1 MLGDSSRSSVF
12 HALHRRHANP
22 RKCSTAL
29 SHAFRRLLGL
39 VRNRS
44 GQGQG
49 FWLTVLARRT
59 EGMRVRGRVKSSGF
73 TASCR
78 GLGGSGSETRFAS
91 QPRESWVRQMPV
103 FDFGLAGWICLAW
116 PAPGLFS
123 ETGTAKLHGA
133 RAALVTSN
141 SKIEL
146 SWRVWDVFAEPSWPC
161 CSSACVRARVQC
173 AFGCTGRGQNASA
186 RALEKPLRTVRPNRF
201 ESGPVRV
208 GVCRCL
214 LLLLLPPLRSSSFP
228 FPPGPWFSNLFVLI
242 DSRKGATPSLATALD
257 KRLKMQWKQMNA
269 SLAPLCLL
277 ALNST
282 ADSAIRPTTIACYN
296 PPTQNEG
303 DRIELSW
310 SCQCIIIKC
319 SLVGWA
325 RCRCFKN
332 SVCRHVSQRDGG
344 LSGWIVFRIVVVRS
358 WLGDRKQGS
367 RRRARSCHWLGS
379 SLALSGERDSKGKQ
393 SARPS
398 LDKAR
403 GIFFSSLF
411 RW

>member
-1 MLGDSSRSSVF
+1 MRFGTRLYRACFRWARHEKAEAEKKKEWRSCRRNDLSAANVWDLTFFFFFFVRAPVMLGDSSRSSVF

-73 TASCR
+73 TASCG

-123 ETGTAKLHGA
+123 ETGTANLHGA

-146 SWRVWDVFAEPSWPC
+146 SWRVWDVFAEPRG
-161 CSSACVRARVQC
+161 CSSACVC
-173 AFGCTGRGQNASA
+173 A
-186 RALEKPLRTVRPNRF
+186 RAFN
-201 ESGPVRV
+201 
-208 GVCRCL
+208 
-214 LLLLLPPLRSSSFP
+214 
-228 FPPGPWFSNLFVLI
+228 
-242 DSRKGATPSLATALD
+242 
-257 KRLKMQWKQMNA
+257 
-269 SLAPLCLL
+269 
-277 ALNST
+277 
-282 ADSAIRPTTIACYN
+282 
-296 PPTQNEG
+296 
-303 DRIELSW
+303 
-310 SCQCIIIKC
+310 
-319 SLVGWA
+319 
-325 RCRCFKN
+325 
-332 SVCRHVSQRDGG
+332 
-344 LSGWIVFRIVVVRS
+344 VRS
-358 WLGDRKQGS
+358 DALEEGRM
-367 RRRARSCHWLGS
+367 RVPAR
-379 SLALSGERDSKGKQ
+379 
-393 SARPS
+393 
-398 LDKAR
+398 
-403 GIFFSSLF
+403 
-411 RW
+411 